1 MIIDTDIVSVPTEM
15 CSGEVPLIPA
25 HAGARVVFEGVV
37 RDHDGGEGV
46 HYLEYSAHP
55 AAAKFLRSSVEKSLE
70 TLGNPQIDGIYV
82 RHRVGHLEIGD
93 VALLVVVDSAHRKEA
108 FAVCAQIV
116 DNIKASVPIWK
127 DQYFADGHNEWSNTP

>member
-25 HAGARVVFEGVV
+25 HSGARVVFEGVV

-55 AAAKFLRSSVEKSLE
+55 AAAKFLRASVEKSLE
-70 TLGNPQIDGIYV
+70 VLGIPEVEGIDV
-82 RHRVGHLEIGD
+82 RLRVGNLEIGD

-108 FAVCAQIV
+108 FALCGQIV
-116 DNIKASVPIWK
+116 DDIKASVPIWK
-127 DQYFADGHNEWSNTP
+127 DQYFSDGHNEWSNTP

>member
-25 HAGARVVFEGVV
+25 HSGARVVFEGVV
-37 RDHDGGEGV
+37 RDHDCGEGV
-46 HYLEYSAHP
+46 HDWEYSAHP
-55 AAAKFLRSSVEKSLE
+55 AAAKFLRASVEKSLE
-70 TLGNPQIDGIYV
+70 VLGNPEVDGIYV

-108 FAVCAQIV
+108 FALCGQIV
-116 DNIKASVPIWK
+116 DDIKASVPIWK
-127 DQYFADGHNEWSNTP
+127 DQYFSDGHNEWSNTP

>member
-25 HAGARVVFEGVV
+25 HAGARVVF
-37 RDHDGGEGV
+37 

-116 DNIKASVPIWK
+116 DDIKASVPIWK

>member
-15 CSGEVPLIPA
+15 C
-25 HAGARVVFEGVV
+25 AGARVVFEGVV

-116 DNIKASVPIWK
+116 DDIKASVPIWK

>member
-25 HAGARVVFEGVV
+25 HSGARVVFEGVV

-55 AAAKFLRSSVEKSLE
+55 AAAKFLRASVEKSLE
-70 TLGNPQIDGIYV
+70 ALGNPEVDGIYV
-82 RHRVGHLEIGD
+82 RHRVG
-93 VALLVVVDSAHRKEA
+93 LLVVVDSSHRKEA
-108 FAVCAQIV
+108 FALCGQIV
-116 DNIKASVPIWK
+116 DDIKASVPIWK
-127 DQYFADGHNEWSNTP
+127 DQYFSDGHNEWSNTP

>member
-25 HAGARVVFEGVV
+25 HAGARVVFEGVF

-70 TLGNPQIDGIYV
+70 TMGNPQIDGIYV

-116 DNIKASVPIWK
+116 DDIKASVPIWK